1 MNTYE
6 KRGEGGAR
14 CAPACPDVEERTR
27 FAISRR
33 EANNNVAALH
43 AAPEV
48 TMPEAVIVSAIRTPV
63 GRAYKGSLRA
73 TRPDDL
79 AALAIKEAL
88 ARVPAV
94 DPKQIDDVILGCA
107 MPEGEQGMNVAR
119 IAALRAGL
127 PVETSAMTINRFC
140 SSGLQAIA
148 LAAERIRGGSAEI
161 IVAGGTESMSLVPM
175 GGNKVSPNP
184 WLVDHYPD
192 AYINMGL
199 GTENIA
205 RKFGITRE
213 QADEFSANSHKK
225 ALAAIA
231 AGNFKDETIPVEVKI
246 TSLPNGNGNGASTNS
261 KSSPKP
267 TTQTFLFDTDELPRA
282 DTSLEVLA
290 KLKPAFH
297 AKGTV
302 TAGNSSPMSDGAAAA
317 VVMSD
322 ARAKALGLT
331 PLARFVA
338 YATAGCPP
346 EEFGIGPVFAI
357 PKALKLA
364 GLSLND
370 IAVIE
375 LNEAFA
381 AQSLAVLQQA
391 ALDPARVNPNGGAIA
406 LGHPLGC
413 TGAKLTATVIRD
425 LQRKN
430 ARYGMVTMC
439 IGGGMGAAG
448 IFERL

>member
-1 MNTYE
+1 
-6 KRGEGGAR
+6 
-14 CAPACPDVEERTR
+14 
-27 FAISRR
+27 
-33 EANNNVAALH
+33 
-43 AAPEV
+43 
-48 TMPEAVIVSAIRTPV
+48 MPEAVIVSAIRTPV
-63 GRAYKGSLRA
+63 GRAYKGSLRS

-88 ARVPAV
+88 ARVPGLDA
-94 DPKQIDDVILGCA
+94 KEIDDVILGCA

-119 IAALRAGL
+119 IASLRAGL
-127 PVETSAMTINRFC
+127 PIETSAMTINRFC

-148 LAAERIRGGSAEI
+148 IAAERIRAGSAQV
-161 IVAGGTESMSLVPM
+161 IVAGGTESMTMVPM

-184 WLVDHYPD
+184 WLVDHNPD

-213 QADEFSANSHKK
+213 QADQFSVESHKK

-231 AGNFKDETIPVEVKI
+231 AGYFKDETVPVEVKI
-246 TSLPNGNGNGASTNS
+246 TTVANGNGSSSGSAKA
-261 KSSPKP
+261 KSAAKAA
-267 TTQTFLFDTDELPRA
+267 TQTFTFETDEGPRA
-282 DTSLEVLA
+282 DTSLEALA

-297 AKGTV
+297 VKGTV
-302 TAGNSSPMSDGAAAA
+302 TAGNSSQMSDGAAAA
-317 VVMSD
+317 VVMSEE
-322 ARAKALGLT
+322 RAKALGLK

-338 YATAGCPP
+338 YATAGVLP
-346 EEFGIGPVFAI
+346 EEFGIGPVAAI

-364 GLSLND
+364 GLTLND
-370 IAVIE
+370 IAVVE

-381 AQSLAVLQQA
+381 AQSLAVIQQA
-391 ALDPARVNPNGGAIA
+391 GLDPARVNPNGGAIA

-413 TGAKLTATVIRD
+413 TGAKLTATILRE
-425 LQRKN
+425 LQRRN

-448 IFERL
+448 ILERL